1 MRFLKLQNMVFVLLT
16 AVMLAVCSC
25 RQSEDSDAKTSSH
38 SKRPNIIVLTVD
50 TLRVDHIGRY
60 GYRRNTMP
68 AIEKIAET
76 AVVFDNAIVPRGSTR
91 TSYASI
97 LTGLYPFGHGVYT
110 NHVVLHDK
118 LINHPKIFRSEGY
131 LNADFVSN
139 YVLVGE
145 ISGCNQGFDIYDDFM
160 DDREATRKNYER
172 IAEKTAQAILEW
184 LGTDPPQPFFL
195 FTNFIDPHGPYLPP
209 ERFGNLYQS
218 EKKLMLNKTGAKVV
232 RSQIVDNSMNY
243 YDYVDR
249 YDEEIRYVDEAMGLV
264 IEQLK
269 LKGLWDDAL
278 VIFTADHGEAFGEH
292 EWFFDH
298 HHGLWEAT
306 TRVPLMIRLGS
317 SDNQKR
323 DNTRRTGSISSPM
336 DLMPTILDYL
346 DISFEGKMDG
356 QSLVEILK
364 GKENTDRMFFL
375 ELPGISAPH
384 AKEPW
389 PDTYAVRT
397 PTHKLIRVF
406 DPDTG
411 KLKDQ
416 TVFDIIKDPMEQK
429 GLQFDKSLKT
439 HRQMAR
445 YLDAALTQVHEY
457 ELPFTL
463 TSYQMPFSQRKDFV
477 QGRKEQRKMIYKQ
490 FSEEQVEKLRGL
502 GYVE

>member
-1 MRFLKLQNMVFVLLT
+1 MLTVF
-16 AVMLAVCSC
+16 SC
-25 RQSEDSDAKTSSH
+25 RQTEDPDVKTSGDN
-38 SKRPNIIVLTVD
+38 KRPNIIVLTVD
-50 TLRVDHIGRY
+50 TLRTDHIARY
-60 GYRRNTMP
+60 GYHRNTMP
-68 AIEKIAET
+68 AIEQVAET
-76 AVVFDNAIVPRGSTR
+76 AVVFDNAMVPRGSTR

-110 NHVVLHDK
+110 NHIVLHDK
-118 LINHPKIFRSEGY
+118 LRTLPEILNSNGY
-131 LNADFVSN
+131 HTAAFVSN
-139 YVLVGE
+139 FVLVGE
-145 ISGCNQGFDIYDDFM
+145 LSGCSQGFDIYDDFM

-209 ERFGNLYQS
+209 QSFLNLYQS
-218 EKKLMLNKTGAKVV
+218 EKKLVLDKAAKVV

-249 YDEEIRYVDEAMGLV
+249 YDEEIRYVDEAIESV

-298 HHGLWEAT
+298 HHGLWDST
-306 TRVPLMIRLGS
+306 TRVPLMIRLSS
-317 SDNQKR
+317 SDYQK
-323 DNTRRTGSISSPM
+323 NGNARRTGSISSPM

-346 DISFEGKMDG
+346 DIPFEGRMDG

-364 GKENTDRMFFL
+364 GKENPDRMFFL
-375 ELPGISAPH
+375 ELPTISAPH

-397 PTHKLIRVF
+397 QRYKLIRVY
-406 DPDTG
+406 DTDTG
-411 KLKDQ
+411 KLKGQ

-429 GLQFDKSLKT
+429 PLQFDKSIKI
-439 HRQMAR
+439 HRQMAE

-477 QGRKEQRKMIYKQ
+477 QDRREQRKMIYKQ